1 MKKFLHFLLTAA
13 AAAVVIA
20 GCEDKIVSGVPPELE
35 FESTEINAPGG
46 GGEVSVAYRILNPV
60 AGGRLAA
67 DPSEDWMENFNAVSD
82 TLITF
87 DVLPNDTDAL
97 REGKVTFT
105 YIYGEDGSVPVEVT
119 VRQGPASEEPGDG
132 PSVEADPVPEIPAAG
147 GSVTITY
154 SIVNPVE
161 GGKVSASS
169 EAEWLTDFVSGEE
182 GSVSFNAGA
191 NDGEAREAA
200 VVLTYEWA
208 DGKVETEVP
217 VSQAAGTSEGYVVEP
232 VNAYGSF
239 RSGSQESGVMNV
251 ILVFTDMEVD
261 GWGSETGPGNRISVD
276 SYLPFDLDGNIGPGE
291 YELTSYAG
299 EPFTCT
305 AGWSE
310 EYDGWIYAYGTYLDI
325 WADQYGYDC
334 EYVFWTSGTMTV
346 SGSGDSYDVTLD
358 FVSQNGETLSCSYSG
373 PIEITGIPQPYS
385 CLTGDYTLDL
395 EGATAY
401 ATGFGDYM
409 EYGYDKWTLQLS
421 PTGGGQDGVYFEL
434 YTPNGQF
441 EDGIPSGTYTAAADY
456 DSIGPWQYM
465 TGSLDPIWGYI
476 SGTNYYFYEDGNS
489 WPTAYAPA
497 LSGEVT
503 LTVNSDGTYSVSFS
517 FVDDFDNTW
526 DGEWSGPVEMEDMY
540 YAPPRDSRHQ
550 AAEPERAR
558 IR

>member
-1 MKKFLHFLLTAA
+1 MLTAA

-409 EYGYDKWTLQLS
+409 EYGYDNWTLQLS

>member
-67 DPSEDWMENFNAVSD
+67 DPSEDWMENFNTVSD

-409 EYGYDKWTLQLS
+409 EYGYDNWTLQLS